1 MSKSFTCLKAINSIP
16 KMNKLYELSQ
26 NQKNQLNKKLQQNK
40 NFLIE
45 IAFGKAKMK
54 LKVVTK
60 LINTIEIQ
68 FNDQFL
74 FISNEILD

>member
-1 MSKSFTCLKAINSIP
+1 MFKGNKFNSEDEQIIWIIP
-16 KMNKLYELSQ
+16 KP
-26 NQKNQLNKKLQQNK
+26 KKPIEQNK

-45 IAFGKAKMK
+45 IAFGKAEMK

-68 FNDQFL
+68 FNDQFF
-74 FISNEILD
+74 FISNEILDYEF

>member
-1 MSKSFTCLKAINSIP
+1 
-16 KMNKLYELSQ
+16 MNKLYELSQ
-26 NQKNQLNKKLQQNK
+26 NQKTKHQLNKKLQQNK
-40 NFLIE
+40 NFPIE
-45 IAFGKAKMK
+45 IAFGKAEMK

-74 FISNEILD
+74 FI

>member
-1 MSKSFTCLKAINSIP
+1 
-16 KMNKLYELSQ
+16 MNKLYELSQ